1 MFLSSQ
7 RPRGVQIAP
16 TTLPAQFWLTFFHN
30 ALLPQCSSPPT
41 TRAVQGESTTNH
53 LIPHRDC
60 ATPRTHTSH
69 PYHTTQPYNHTAP
82 HTHALHPYHTP
93 IPYHTM
99 SYLHYAP
106 ISHHTTPIHH
116 IITLVQHSTAK
127 HSRAVEEVVRG
138 VAEVHRVTHQA

>member
-69 PYHTTQPYNHTAP
+69 PYHTTQPYNHTTP
-82 HTHALHPYHTP
+82 HTHALHPYPTP
-93 IPYHTM
+93 MYTIPHNV
-99 SYLHYAP
+99 
-106 ISHHTTPIHH
+106 ISSLRTHISPHNSSIHH
-116 IITLVQHSTAK
+116 IITLVQHSTAQQ
-127 HSRAVEEVVRG
+127 SI
-138 VAEVHRVTHQA
+138 AEQWRRW